1 MRFLCHL
8 FMASLATALLYVAFI
23 AFSYIEMLHKA
34 FAA

>member
-1 MRFLCHL
+1 MRFLYHFL
-8 FMASLATALLYVAFI
+8 MAVLATALLYVAFI